1 MTAKKWLVATRHGKR
16 SRAYTLIELMVVLA
30 ILSLLGGFAFPTLQQ
45 YVIKGKRA
53 QAQAALM
60 QLMQQH
66 ERYYTQNGRYLA
78 FSAAAAGPFTWW
90 SGATAAHSAYEIRAG
105 ACAQQTLTQCVM
117 LTALPGTD
125 KVDPDFK
132 DAECETLTL
141 DSAGQRRASGP
152 AQRCWP

>member
-1 MTAKKWLVATRHGKR
+1 MKR
-16 SRAYTLIELMVVLA
+16 SIGYTLIELMVVLA
-30 ILSLLGGFAFPTLQQ
+30 IISLLAVLAFPSLQQ
-45 YVIKGKRA
+45 YVVRGKRA
-53 QAQAALM
+53 QAQVALL
-60 QLMQQH
+60 QLMQQQ
-66 ERYYTQNGRYLA
+66 ERHYTQNGFYLA

-90 SGATAAHSAYEIRAG
+90 SGTTAAHSAYEFRAG
-105 ACAQQTLTQCVM
+105 ACAQQTLAQCVM

-125 KVDPDFK
+125 KVDSHFK

>member
-1 MTAKKWLVATRHGKR
+1 MMIQQWRAMRDGKCG
-16 SRAYTLIELMVVLA
+16 SGYTLIELMVVLA
-30 ILSLLGGFAFPTLQQ
+30 IVSLLAALAFPAFQQ

-60 QLMQQH
+60 QLMQQQ
-66 ERYYTQNGRYLA
+66 ERYYTQNGIYLA

-90 SGATAAHSAYEIRAG
+90 SGSSAAHSAYELRAG
-105 ACAQQTLTQCVM
+105 ACAQQTLSQCVM
-117 LTALPGTD
+117 LTALPGTG
-125 KVDPDFK
+125 KVDSNFK

>member
-1 MTAKKWLVATRHGKR
+1 MMAKKWRVAEGQLQR
-16 SRAYTLIELMVVLA
+16 SKGYTLSELMVVLM
-30 ILSLLGGFAFPTLQQ
+30 IISLLAALAFPIFQQ
-45 YVIKGKRA
+45 YVIRSKRA

-60 QLMQQH
+60 QLMQQQ
-66 ERYYTQNGRYLA
+66 ERDYTKSGSYRA
-78 FSAAAAGPFTWW
+78 FSAADAGPFTWW
-90 SGATAAHSAYEIRAG
+90 SGATAARSAYEIRAS
-105 ACAQQTLTQCVM
+105 ACAQQALTQCVM

-125 KVDPDFK
+125 NVDSDFK